1 MWEKIPGPLPQF
13 LVLQALSQGGSM
25 LLSLLLVQV
34 NCWVHYFSKLILLAS
49 WWKLRFLCPLSIF
62 GFPHPSW
69 RCIRNLSHTSTRL
82 AYTIKMEFHRMWE
95 SGPWDYLFCATNR
108 KLGGG
113 WEHTQGIMIIM
124 HRHGVDAQQ
133 SMNQHIS
140 LNKLIMQPTACNHIS
155 LNKLIMQPTACII
168 LFHLQCTFG
177 RSASTSPGNNTTA
190 LCVELRKKYISSLFC
205 FARRCA

>member
-1 MWEKIPGPLPQF
+1 
-13 LVLQALSQGGSM
+13 M

-124 HRHGVDAQQ
+124 HGHGVDAQQ
-133 SMNQHIS
+133 SMNQ
-140 LNKLIMQPTACNHIS
+140 HIS

-190 LCVELRKKYISSLFC
+190 LCVELQKKYISSLFC

>member
-1 MWEKIPGPLPQF
+1 MVSFLLWALIFILTSLMWEKIPGPLPQF

-108 KLGGG
+108 KLHG
-113 WEHTQGIMIIM
+113 WGLGTYPRDHDHHARARSWCTTINES
-124 HRHGVDAQQ
+124 A
-133 SMNQHIS
+133 
-140 LNKLIMQPTACNHIS
+140 
-155 LNKLIMQPTACII
+155 
-168 LFHLQCTFG
+168 HL
-177 RSASTSPGNNTTA
+177 
-190 LCVELRKKYISSLFC
+190 LE
-205 FARRCA
+205 